1 MSKAVTLTVTLSH
14 AELKRALKSV
24 GRKVVDRQGFEALLE
39 SPKFQ
44 KELVKDMKDM
54 WMQGHDEDG
63 GDALDMLFGKVTD
76 WDL

>member
-1 MSKAVTLTVTLSH
+1 MSKAVTLTVTLTH

-24 GRKVVDRQGFEALLE
+24 GRKVTDRAGFEALLAD
-39 SPKFQ
+39 PVFQ

-54 WMQGHDEDG
+54 WFAGHDEDG
-63 GDALDMLFGKVTD
+63 GDALDMLFGEVTD